1 MITTAIQH
9 APISSSH
16 ESRLP
21 VQSDHSET
29 TNFNP
34 ISDQTFRWMDKGQS
48 FDGPARRSSATF
60 SNGSWTSR
68 KDYNY
73 TRSNGRSNGQIN
85 GTSTGRT
92 RQKSLSE
99 AIRTIHARRGSVSA
113 NAQEIAEA
121 LKAPVSLKLVV
132 CLPQMVS
139 W

>member
-29 TNFNP
+29 TNFNL
-34 ISDQTFRWMDKGQS
+34 ISDQTFRWMDKRQS

-60 SNGSWTSR
+60 SNGNWTSR
-68 KDYNY
+68 KDYSY
-73 TRSNGRSNGQIN
+73 TRSNGQIN
-85 GTSTGRT
+85 GTSIGRT

-132 CLPQMVS
+132 CLTQMVS

>member
-16 ESRLP
+16 ENRATI
-21 VQSDHSET
+21 QSDHSEA

-34 ISDQTFRWMDKGQS
+34 IADQASRWMEKRQS
-48 FDGPARRSSATF
+48 FDSPARRSSATY
-60 SNGSWTSR
+60 SNGNWTSR
-68 KDYNY
+68 KDYSY
-73 TRSNGRSNGQIN
+73 TRSNGQMN
-85 GTSTGRT
+85 GTPTGRS

-121 LKAPVSLKLVV
+121 LKAPVSFKLVV
-132 CLPQMVS
+132 CLTQMAFE
-139 W
+139 